1 MLSLREFF
9 RATAPKN
16 ISRRRNNSVM
26 LKLVKNRSKK
36 AGAPP
41 GTLIHI
47 GKKTSE
53 KVKVTVIDYDEENL
67 QKKEAE
73 TVEECFVFKN
83 KKTVTWINVDGLHDI
98 ELMKRL
104 GECYGL
110 HHLMLEDILNTD
122 QRPKTD
128 DFGDILYI
136 VLKVLMFHEE
146 AEELEVEQVSLL
158 LGENFVISFQEKE
171 GDDFDVIRE
180 RIKDKKG
187 RIRQM
192 GADYLVYCLLD
203 VIIDDYFSVM
213 EKLGE
218 QIEYLE
224 EEMADNPAPE
234 ELQKLHS
241 LRRAVIFI
249 RKSIWPLREI
259 IAKLERGESPLIK
272 QSTRMYLKDINDH
285 IMHLSDTIES
295 SREMLANIHDVYLT
309 SASNRMNEVMKVLTI
324 IATIFIPLS
333 FIASVYGMNFKFMPE
348 LDWQFGYFFALFI
361 MFTVTIIMV
370 IYFKRK
376 GFF

>member
-1 MLSLREFF
+1 
-9 RATAPKN
+9 
-16 ISRRRNNSVM
+16 M

-53 KVKVTVIDYDEENL
+53 QVKVTVIDYDEENF
-67 QKKEAE
+67 QKKEARV
-73 TVEECFVFKN
+73 VEECFVFKS
-83 KKTVTWINVDGLHDI
+83 KKSVTWINVDGLHDI

-128 DFGDILYI
+128 DFGETLYI
-136 VLKVLMFHEE
+136 VVKMLNFHEE
-146 AEELEVEQVSLL
+146 TGELEVEQVSLI

-171 GDDFDVIRE
+171 GDDFDTIRE

-192 GADYLVYCLLD
+192 GADYLVYALLD
-203 VIIDDYFSVM
+203 VIVDDYFTVL

-218 QIEYLE
+218 QIESLE
-224 EEMADNPAPE
+224 EEMADNPSPE
-234 ELQKLHS
+234 ELQKLHA
-241 LRRAVIFI
+241 LRRAIIFI
-249 RKSIWPLREI
+249 RRSILPLRDI
-259 IAKLERGESPLIK
+259 IAKLEKRESPLIK
-272 QSTRMYLKDINDH
+272 ESTRMYLKDINDH
-285 IMHLSDTIES
+285 IMHLTDTIES
-295 SREMLANIHDVYLT
+295 SREMLASIHDVYLT

-348 LDWQFGYFFALFI
+348 LNWHFGYFFALFL
-361 MFTVTIIMV
+361 MLMVTIVMV